1 MNCKCG
7 DVNSMA
13 FEMCKRYYK
22 KIKVRNR
29 IIAFLLLIIIGLL
42 LILFSY
48 TSSDYFENKKNKCS
62 SNITKS
68 YEYDRI
74 DFYSLPIYKIAFHRK
89 EDAL

>member
-29 IIAFLLLIIIGLL
+29 IIAILLVIIVLL
-42 LILFSY
+42 FILFSY
-48 TSSDYFENKKNKCS
+48 TSSDYFAKNKDTHS
-62 SNITKS
+62 PQSFKTQN
-68 YEYDRI
+68 YDRI
-74 DFYSLPIYKIAFHRK
+74 DFYSLPIYKIQIHK
-89 EDAL
+89 KQDAV